1 MAVLKQLFIIAE
13 RKRAEKICAEIKKL
27 GAHYENVV
35 LAQGTARSDL
45 LQVLG
50 LDSAEKT
57 LITASVFPKDVSGI
71 MLALQR
77 DFKFGSGG
85 GVAFTVPIEAVS
97 GPAGAFI
104 LAGGEL

>member
-1 MAVLKQLFIIAE
+1 MAALKQLFIIAE

-27 GAHYENVV
+27 GANFENVI

-50 LDSAEKT
+50 LDSSDKT
-57 LITASVFPKDVSGI
+57 MIIASVLPEAVPAI

-77 DFKFGSGG
+77 DFKFGKGG

-104 LAGGEL
+104 LSGGGF

>member
-1 MAVLKQLFIIAE
+1 MAALKQLFIIAE

-27 GAHYENVV
+27 GANYENVF
-35 LAQGTARSDL
+35 LAHGTARSDL

-50 LDSAEKT
+50 LDSTEKT
-57 LITASVFPKDVSGI
+57 LITASVSPKDVAGI

-77 DFKFGSGG
+77 DFKFGNGG
-85 GVAFTVPIEAVS
+85 GVAFTAPIEAVS

-104 LAGGEL
+104 LSGGVL